1 MITLALYEK
10 MVADKVGGLVRNEN
24 FFWDEIPLQ
33 HQGKPAN
40 GVWLVTRAGSIT
52 NTRRGLNLKTTVDFY
67 IGTENKVKTEALHQA
82 IREYLTKNMCFCE
95 LSGSVGGISYAFTNV
110 RVRPATTPQNDGAT
124 QNNLIVKVASAELVY
139 DDKSI

>member
-1 MITLALYEK
+1 MITLAIYEK
-10 MVADKVGGLVRNEN
+10 MVNDQVGGLKRNEN

-33 HQGKPAN
+33 HNGKPAN

-52 NTRRGLNLKTTVDFY
+52 NTRRGLNLRTTVDFY
-67 IGTENKVKTEALHQA
+67 VGTENKVKTEALHQA
-82 IREYLTKNMCFCE
+82 IREYLNKNNCFCE
-95 LSGSVGGISYAFTNV
+95 LSGNVGGISYKFVNV